1 MGANWQTLAVIH
13 VLVGYEADLLGLLA
27 SVGGDKKTV
36 NGLLIA
42 GFFFYTIVALIVSLQ
57 KFADLKGPEK
67 IINIIL
73 VILLILAGQTQHRRH
88 LHEARKHEV
97 NGGI

>member
-27 SVGGDKKTV
+27 SVGGGDRKTV

-57 KFADLKGPEK
+57 KWADAKGPEK
-67 IINIIL
+67 IINL
-73 VILLILAGQTQHRRH
+73 SLIH
-88 LHEARKHEV
+88 
-97 NGGI
+97 I